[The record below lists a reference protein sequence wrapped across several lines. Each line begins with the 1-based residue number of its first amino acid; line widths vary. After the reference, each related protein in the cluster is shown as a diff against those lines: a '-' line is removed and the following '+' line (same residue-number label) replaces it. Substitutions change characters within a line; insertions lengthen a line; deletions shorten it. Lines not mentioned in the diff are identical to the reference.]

1 MHAYNNDV
9 IGLLGW
15 LGYFGC
21 FGWNGVLNSF
31 SMSETLEAHNV

>member
-9 IGLLGW
+9 LGLLGW

-21 FGWNGVLNSF
+21 FGWNGVLKNF
-31 SMSETLEAHNV
+31 SLSETLEAHNV